1 MGEKYLLLVRHA
13 SRDQQWHQSESEHS
27 MQGWAEPRIADF
39 AKPGYPKTAA
49 MTALL
54 ANVLLEEAAD
64 SYIDGICHSPH
75 LVAAQT
81 AEVMMMVLNQY
92 QLLTG
97 SNEEKA
103 VLAPGELQSEP
114 VSNLGEMWVHGDSNG
129 NRDSYTILIGHQP
142 DLTDLAVKLLGSALP
157 TKSLPLGG
165 SEIACIR
172 LGAEPR
178 LVWLLTAKGEKLLEE
193 LKDKIKSKV
202 EIAKFFLGAFVVN
215 TAILLTTE
223 LWQTSLLP
231 LQITAA
237 VALVCTLLSLLLTAS
252 TLFAYDEL
260 MTPVSLWG
268 GSKGLAQ
275 GSPNG
280 ANNDWP
286 RWNVRRS
293 PSQAHMV
300 IYYEMIHIWNVFFLP
315 AMATAFIALVAA
327 VVVLVFG
334 DAGGGAAGWPA
345 TALNLLIFG
354 LLVVVTCLLVYFYW
368 RWNRP
373 VLGVDD

>member
-13 SRDQQWHQSESEHS
+13 SRDQQWYQSEVEHS
-27 MQGWAEPRIADF
+27 MQAWAEPRVADF

-49 MTALL
+49 MTAHL
-54 ANVLLEEAAD
+54 ASVLQAETAE

-81 AEVMMMVLNQY
+81 AEVMTMVLNQH

-97 SNEEKA
+97 AIEEKA
-103 VLAPGELQSEP
+103 LLAPGQLQAET
-114 VSNLGEMWVHGDSNG
+114 VSALSDMWAVGDSSG
-129 NRDSYTILIGHQP
+129 DRDSYTILIGHQP
-142 DLTDLAVKLLGSALP
+142 DLTDLAIKLLGSALP
-157 TKSLPLGG
+157 TKSLPLSG

-172 LGAEPR
+172 LGNEPR
-178 LVWLLTAKGEKLLEE
+178 LVWLLTAKGEKLLGE

-223 LWQTSLLP
+223 LWQTSTLH
-231 LQITAA
+231 LQITAI
-237 VALVCTLLSLLLTAS
+237 VAFVCTLLSLLLTAS

-260 MTPVSLWG
+260 LTPISLWG

-286 RWNVRRS
+286 RWNVRRA

-315 AMATAFIALVAA
+315 AMATAFVALVSA

-334 DAGGGAAGWPA
+334 NGGGTVGWPA
-345 TALNLLIFG
+345 TLLNLLFFVV
-354 LLVVVTCLLVYFYW
+354 LVVVTCLLAYFYW